1 MIYFAATPIGNLKDI
16 TLRVLETL
24 KEADAVF
31 CEDTR
36 RTLKLLSAYGIKK
49 PLYACHKFNESE
61 AAEKVIALSREG
73 KNVVI
78 VSDAGMPVI
87 SDPGAVVARK
97 LNEAGEKFTVLPGAC
112 AFVSAL
118 ALSAFPAERFTFL
131 GFLPD
136 KTGERK
142 RFLERYQE
150 VRETLI
156 FHAAPQDVDAYIK
169 VMYEVFGSR
178 PACAVREI
186 TKIHEEVIPFDLK
199 DGFAGEKRGE
209 FVLLVGGAEEK
220 ENPLN
225 ALSVRAFAKIFKRR
239 FKQERG
245 SQSCFPRQGRSQ
257 KRSVSS
263 GDRSM
268 IFFLFSEKPF

>member
-36 RTLKLLSAYGIKK
+36 HTLKLLSAYDIKK

-61 AAEKVIALSREG
+61 AAEKIIALSREG

-87 SDPGAVVARK
+87 SDPGAVVAKK
-97 LNEAGEKFTVLPGAC
+97 LKEAGEKFTVLPGAC

-118 ALSAFPAERFTFL
+118 ALSAFPSDKFTFL

-136 KTGERK
+136 KAGERK
-142 RFLERYQE
+142 RLLEGYKKA
-150 VRETLI
+150 RETLV

-186 TKIHEEVIPFDLK
+186 TKIHEEVVPFDLSE
-199 DGFAGEKRGE
+199 GYSGEKRGE
-209 FVLLVGGAEEK
+209 FVLLIGGAEEK

-225 ALSVRAFAKIFKRR
+225 ALSVREHLQKYLRDGMDKKEAVKAVSRDRGVPKNEVY
-239 FKQERG
+239 QEAI
-245 SQSCFPRQGRSQ
+245 
-257 KRSVSS
+257 
-263 GDRSM
+263 D
-268 IFFLFSEKPF
+268 L

>member
-16 TLRVLETL
+16 TLRVLDAL

-36 RTLKLLSAYGIKK
+36 HTLKLLTAYGIKK

-61 AAEKVIALSREG
+61 AAEKIIAFSREE

-78 VSDAGMPVI
+78 VSDAGMPVV
-87 SDPGAVVARK
+87 SDPGAVVAQK
-97 LNEAGEKFTVLPGAC
+97 LREAGEKFTVLPGAC

-118 ALSAFPAERFTFL
+118 ALSAFPSEKFTFL

-136 KTGERK
+136 KAGERK
-142 RFLERYQE
+142 RVLEAYKE
-150 VRETLI
+150 ARETLL
-156 FHAAPQDVDAYIK
+156 FHAAPQDVDAYVK
-169 VMYEVFGSR
+169 VMYEVFGNR

-186 TKIHEEVIPFDLK
+186 TKIHEEVRYFDLENGL
-199 DGFAGEKRGE
+199 DGEKRGE
-209 FVLLVGGAEEK
+209 YVLVVGGAAEK

-225 ALSVRAFAKIFKRR
+225 ALSVREHLESYLSEGMDKKEAVKRVAR
-239 FKQERG
+239 ERG
-245 SQSCFPRQGRSQ
+245 VPKNEVYQ
-257 KRSVSS
+257 VA
-263 GDRSM
+263 
-268 IFFLFSEKPF
+268 LEL

>member
-36 RTLKLLSAYGIKK
+36 HTLKLLSAYDIKK

-61 AAEKVIALSREG
+61 AADKIIALSKEG
-73 KNVVI
+73 KNVVV

-87 SDPGAVVARK
+87 SDPGALVAKK
-97 LNEAGEKFTVLPGAC
+97 LTEAGETFTVLPGAC

-118 ALSAFPAERFTFL
+118 ALSAFPSDRFTFL

-136 KTGERK
+136 KAGERK
-142 RFLERYQE
+142 KVLEGYKDAG
-150 VRETLI
+150 ETLI
-156 FHAAPQDVDAYIK
+156 FHAAPQDVDTYIK
-169 VMYEVFGSR
+169 LMYEVFGDR

-186 TKIHEEVIPFDLK
+186 TKIHEEVRRFTLEE
-199 DGFAGEKRGE
+199 GLSGEKRGE
-209 FVLLVGGAEEK
+209 YVLLVEGAKRK

-225 ALSVRAFAKIFKRR
+225 ALSVREHVQTYLNEGMDKKEAIKAVARD
-239 FKQERG
+239 RG
-245 SQSCFPRQGRSQ
+245 LP
-257 KRSVSS
+257 KNEVYKEVL
-263 GDRSM
+263 D
-268 IFFLFSEKPF
+268 L

>member
-97 LNEAGEKFTVLPGAC
+97 LNEAGEKFTVLPGA
-112 AFVSAL
+112 
-118 ALSAFPAERFTFL
+118 
-131 GFLPD
+131 
-136 KTGERK
+136 
-142 RFLERYQE
+142 
-150 VRETLI
+150 
-156 FHAAPQDVDAYIK
+156 
-169 VMYEVFGSR
+169 
-178 PACAVREI
+178 
-186 TKIHEEVIPFDLK
+186 
-199 DGFAGEKRGE
+199 
-209 FVLLVGGAEEK
+209 
-220 ENPLN
+220 
-225 ALSVRAFAKIFKRR
+225 
-239 FKQERG
+239 
-245 SQSCFPRQGRSQ
+245 
-257 KRSVSS
+257 
-263 GDRSM
+263 
-268 IFFLFSEKPF
+268 

>member
-24 KEADAVF
+24 KAADAVF

-36 RTLKLLSAYGIKK
+36 HTLKLLSAYDIKK

-61 AAEKVIALSREG
+61 AAERMIALSREG
-73 KNVVI
+73 KNVVV

-118 ALSAFPAERFTFL
+118 ALSAFPSEKFTFL

-136 KTGERK
+136 KAGERK
-142 RFLERYQE
+142 KALNEYKDA
-150 VRETLI
+150 RETLI

-169 VMYEVFGSR
+169 AMYEVFGDR

-186 TKIHEEVIPFDLK
+186 TKIHEEVLSFRLRE
-199 DGFAGEKRGE
+199 GLAGEKRGE
-209 FVLLVGGAEEK
+209 FVLIVGGAEEK

-225 ALSVRAFAKIFKRR
+225 ALGVREHLQKYLDEGMDKKEAIKAVSRD
-239 FKQERG
+239 RG
-245 SQSCFPRQGRSQ
+245 VPKNEIYQAAI
-257 KRSVSS
+257 
-263 GDRSM
+263 D
-268 IFFLFSEKPF
+268 L

>member
-24 KEADAVF
+24 KAADAIF

-36 RTLKLLSAYGIKK
+36 HTLKLLSAYDIKK

-61 AAEKVIALSREG
+61 AAEKIIDFSKEG
-73 KNVVI
+73 KTVVI

-87 SDPGAVVARK
+87 SDPGGVVARK
-97 LNEAGEKFTVLPGAC
+97 LREAGEAFTVLPGAC

-118 ALSAFPAERFTFL
+118 ALSALPADRFTFL

-142 RFLERYQE
+142 RVLEEYKDR
-150 VRETLI
+150 RETLV
-156 FHAAPQDVDAYIK
+156 FHAAPQDIDAYIK
-169 VMYEVFGSR
+169 AAYEVFGERS
-178 PACAVREI
+178 ACAVREI
-186 TKIHEEVIPFDLK
+186 TKIHEETRYFTLSE
-199 DGFAGEKRGE
+199 GLSGEKRGE
-209 FVLLVGGAEEK
+209 FVLLIEGAEEK

-225 ALSVRAFAKIFKRR
+225 ALSVREHVLSYIG
-239 FKQERG
+239 RG
-245 SQSCFPRQGRSQ
+245 MDKKEAIKAVSRDRGVPKNDVYQ
-257 KRSVSS
+257 KVL
-263 GDRSM
+263 D
-268 IFFLFSEKPF
+268 L

>member
-36 RTLKLLSAYGIKK
+36 HTLKLLSAYSIKK

-61 AAEKVIALSREG
+61 AAEKIIAFSREG
-73 KNVVI
+73 KNVVV
-78 VSDAGMPVI
+78 VSDAGMPMI
-87 SDPGAVVARK
+87 SDPGAVVAEK
-97 LNEAGEKFTVLPGAC
+97 LVEAGEKFTVLPGAC

-118 ALSAFPAERFTFL
+118 ALSAFPSEKFTFL

-136 KTGERK
+136 KAGERRK
-142 RFLERYQE
+142 TVSQYKDS
-150 VRETLI
+150 RETLI
-156 FHAAPQDVDAYIK
+156 FHAAPQDVDAYVKILC
-169 VMYEVFGSR
+169 EVLGPR

-186 TKIHEEVIPFDLK
+186 TKIHEEVVRFDLSE
-199 DGFAGEKRGE
+199 GLAGEKRGE
-209 FVLLVGGAEEK
+209 YVLIVGGAGEK

-225 ALSVRAFAKIFKRR
+225 ALSVREHLQKYLDEGIDKKEAIKLVARD
-239 FKQERG
+239 RG
-245 SQSCFPRQGRSQ
+245 VPKNEIYREA
-257 KRSVSS
+257 
-263 GDRSM
+263 
-268 IFFLFSEKPF
+268 LEL

>member
-1 MIYFAATPIGNLKDI
+1 MIDFAATPIGNLKDI

-24 KEADAVF
+24 KEADAIF

-36 RTLKLLSAYGIKK
+36 HTIKLLTAYDIKK

-61 AAEKVIALSREG
+61 AAEKIISLSREG
-73 KNVVI
+73 KNVCI

-87 SDPGAVVARK
+87 SDPGAVVAGK
-97 LNEAGEKFTVLPGAC
+97 LVEAGEKFTVLPGAC

-118 ALSAFPAERFTFL
+118 ALSAMPSDKFTFL

-136 KTGERK
+136 KAGERK
-142 RFLERYQE
+142 KVLSQYQE
-150 VRETLI
+150 NRETLI

-169 VMYEVFGSR
+169 VMYEVLGDR

-186 TKIHEEVIPFDLK
+186 TKLHEEVKRFRLRE
-199 DGFAGEKRGE
+199 GLEGEKRGE
-209 FVLLVGGAEEK
+209 YVLLVEGAAEK

-225 ALSVRAFAKIFKRR
+225 ALSVREHVQKYMEDGLDKKEAIKAVSRDRGVPKNDVY
-239 FKQERG
+239 QE
-245 SQSCFPRQGRSQ
+245 
-257 KRSVSS
+257 VL
-263 GDRSM
+263 D
-268 IFFLFSEKPF
+268 L

>member
-24 KEADAVF
+24 KEADAIF

-36 RTLKLLSAYGIKK
+36 HTLKLLSAYDIKK

-61 AAEKVIALSREG
+61 AADKIIALSREG
-73 KNVVI
+73 KNVCI

-118 ALSAFPAERFTFL
+118 ALSAFPAEQFTFL

-142 RFLERYQE
+142 KVLSAYSASQA
-150 VRETLI
+150 TLI
-156 FHAAPQDVDAYIK
+156 FHAAPQDVDAYVK
-169 VMYEVFGSR
+169 VMYEVLGDR
-178 PACAVREI
+178 AACIVREI
-186 TKIHEEVIPFDLK
+186 TKIHEEVVRFRLSEGLP
-199 DGFAGEKRGE
+199 GEKRGE
-209 FVLLVGGAEEK
+209 YVLLVEGAK
-220 ENPLN
+220 EQKNPLN
-225 ALSVRAFAKIFKRR
+225 ALSVREHVGAYLAKGLDKKEAIKAVSRD
-239 FKQERG
+239 RG
-245 SQSCFPRQGRSQ
+245 VPKNEIYQA
-257 KRSVSS
+257 VL
-263 GDRSM
+263 D
-268 IFFLFSEKPF
+268 L

>member
-1 MIYFAATPIGNLKDI
+1 MIYFVATPIGNLQDI
-16 TLRVLETL
+16 TLRALETL

-36 RTLKLLSAYGIKK
+36 HTLKLLTAYGIKK

-61 AAEKVIALSREG
+61 AAEKIISLSKEG
-73 KNVVI
+73 KSVCI

-97 LNEAGEKFTVLPGAC
+97 LKEAGEAYTVLPGAC

-118 ALSAFPAERFTFL
+118 ALSAFPSEKFTFL

-142 RFLERYQE
+142 RLLEGYRDA
-150 VRETLI
+150 RETLV
-156 FHAAPQDVDAYIK
+156 FHAAPQDVDAYVKI
-169 VMYEVFGSR
+169 MYEVFGSR
-178 PACAVREI
+178 AACAVREI
-186 TKIHEEVIPFDLK
+186 TKIHEEVLTFDLAT
-199 DGFAGEKRGE
+199 GLAGEKRGE
-209 FVLLVGGAEEK
+209 YVLIVEGAKEK

-225 ALSVRAFAKIFKRR
+225 ALGVREHVLYYMKEGVGKKEAIKAVCRD
-239 FKQERG
+239 RG
-245 SQSCFPRQGRSQ
+245 VPKNEVYRE
-257 KRSVSS
+257 VL
-263 GDRSM
+263 D
-268 IFFLFSEKPF
+268 L

>member
-16 TLRVLETL
+16 TLRVLEAL

-36 RTLKLLSAYGIKK
+36 HTLKLLSAYNIKK

-61 AAEKVIALSREG
+61 AAEKIIALSKEG
-73 KNVVI
+73 KNVCI

-87 SDPGAVVARK
+87 SDPGAVVAKK
-97 LNEAGEKFTVLPGAC
+97 LQEAGEKFTVLPGAC

-118 ALSAFPAERFTFL
+118 ALSAFPSEKFTFL

-142 RFLERYQE
+142 KVLSAYSAAQ
-150 VRETLI
+150 ETLV
-156 FHAAPQDVDAYIK
+156 FHAAPQDVDAYLK
-169 VMYEVFGSR
+169 LMYEVFGNRS
-178 PACAVREI
+178 ACAVREI
-186 TKIHEEVIPFDLK
+186 TKIHEEVIYFSLSEGLP
-199 DGFAGEKRGE
+199 GEKRGE
-209 FVLLVGGAEEK
+209 YVLLVEGAAEQ

-225 ALSVRAFAKIFKRR
+225 ALSVREHVQAYLQKGFDKKEAIKAVARDRGIPKNDVY
-239 FKQERG
+239 QEAL
-245 SQSCFPRQGRSQ
+245 
-257 KRSVSS
+257 
-263 GDRSM
+263 D
-268 IFFLFSEKPF
+268 I

>member
-24 KEADAVF
+24 KEADAIF

-36 RTLKLLSAYGIKK
+36 HTLKLLSAYDVKK

-61 AAEKVIALSREG
+61 AADKIIALSREG
-73 KNVVI
+73 KNICI

-97 LNEAGEKFTVLPGAC
+97 LSEAGEKFTVLPGAC

-118 ALSAFPAERFTFL
+118 ALSAFPSDRFTFL

-142 RFLERYQE
+142 KVLQAYKAAS
-150 VRETLI
+150 ETLI

-169 VMYEVFGSR
+169 VMYEVFGDR

-186 TKIHEEVIPFDLK
+186 TKLHEEVRRFCLSE
-199 DGFAGEKRGE
+199 GLQGEKRGE
-209 FVLLVGGAEEK
+209 YVLLVEGAREK

-225 ALSVRAFAKIFKRR
+225 ALSVREHVQKYMSDGLDKKEAIKAVARD
-239 FKQERG
+239 RG
-245 SQSCFPRQGRSQ
+245 VPKNEIYQQSL
-257 KRSVSS
+257 
-263 GDRSM
+263 D
-268 IFFLFSEKPF
+268 L